1 MNKPTDPHA
10 HWIQSADGLSSRNP
24 APDAS
29 PPRVPS
35 HCVTVNV
42 GTTHP
47 QAPASPQPEAA
58 RLALDRYGDLRV
70 KIATAGAPPHSD
82 YWHQALHEAEQA
94 VAAAFQTDIDE
105 VMRLADEWVIEA
117 IHAALAANTGHDTL
131 ADPDAA
137 REALRSA
144 LAGEAKA

>member
-47 QAPASPQPEAA
+47 QAPASPQPEAV

-94 VAAAFQTDIDE
+94 VAAAFQADIDE
-105 VMRLADEWVIEA
+105 VMRLADEYAAWKAAHEE
-117 IHAALAANTGHDTL
+117 HATPGSLSHMN
-131 ADPDAA
+131 AA